1 MPRVVASATSAPFA
15 CAARVAGAHRAGVR
29 MLQPM
34 GHLRLFLPMALG
46 KAGAVRR
53 PPPSGHAGIG
63 PQGDSLG
70 CPVASSDMSVECTCR
85 AWLACCDPARDFN
98 NAASLKKRSLL
109 DTQQARTRNQPH
121 ATPEG
126 ALDTTREQALTETGV
141 PQPAVTRAAHNA
153 AGPPRGALYSDTDR
167 EVWLTAGHTIGHTH
181 ATARRNATDGGT
193 RLTASPTDSSDWRP
207 AQRSLLRTPA
217 YRPQPSR
224 ASF

>member
-1 MPRVVASATSAPFA
+1 MMAPFLS
-15 CAARVAGAHRAGVR
+15 RFRGRPPLTVHSSFWQR
-29 MLQPM
+29 
-34 GHLRLFLPMALG
+34 
-46 KAGAVRR
+46 RR
-53 PPPSGHAGIG
+53 PRMVLPILSSTSFHG
-63 PQGDSLG
+63 PHGPKQFFF
-70 CPVASSDMSVECTCR
+70 M
-85 AWLACCDPARDFN
+85 
-98 NAASLKKRSLL
+98 RSLL

-167 EVWLTAGHTIGHTH
+167 EVWLTAGHTTGHTH

-207 AQRSLLRTPA
+207 AQRSVLRTPAALPA

-224 ASF
+224 ASS

>member
-1 MPRVVASATSAPFA
+1 MCKRPGVISTAESDQQLPCALPSPFF
-15 CAARVAGAHRAGVR
+15 
-29 MLQPM
+29 
-34 GHLRLFLPMALG
+34 FLM
-46 KAGAVRR
+46 
-53 PPPSGHAGIG
+53 
-63 PQGDSLG
+63 
-70 CPVASSDMSVECTCR
+70 
-85 AWLACCDPARDFN
+85 
-98 NAASLKKRSLL
+98 RSLL

-167 EVWLTAGHTIGHTH
+167 EVWLTAGHTTGHTH

>member
-1 MPRVVASATSAPFA
+1 MCLGGCVTALVGYSDDRPCTGRSARCPGGRQCRYGCIVVCVMHFFF
-15 CAARVAGAHRAGVR
+15 
-29 MLQPM
+29 M
-34 GHLRLFLPMALG
+34 
-46 KAGAVRR
+46 
-53 PPPSGHAGIG
+53 
-63 PQGDSLG
+63 
-70 CPVASSDMSVECTCR
+70 
-85 AWLACCDPARDFN
+85 
-98 NAASLKKRSLL
+98 RSLL

-167 EVWLTAGHTIGHTH
+167 EVWLTAGHTTGHTH

-217 YRPQPSR
+217 CRPQPSR